1 MKTSK
6 DSISFNWVGSEQS
19 FVDQLDIQQIGPVTL
34 GRFGGNSTAG
44 QTKNEDGCRVR
55 VIAAED
61 WEFTVLLDAHQTA
74 ESAELVVAEIG
85 GLEPSINEALKL
97 PVKQAFSQLSEILLA
112 SFDSER
118 FKAACEEVQGETA
131 VLCTARKGKFL
142 WWFYFCYCLLYL
154 FHSEL
159 KALWDMQQN
168 HRSFYEW
175 IGKVNTFDL
184 PVPCFSTG
192 AKELRKGINHILLT
206 TDGLVECP
214 NTDFSDPLK
223 VAKRFDAVSN
233 AEGVTALL
241 EEIKEKNVRDSTT
254 ILSWM
259 IEVESE
265 ATRPGNEPQ

>member
-6 DSISFNWVGSEQS
+6 NQTSFNWVGSEKH
-19 FVDQLDIQQIGPVTL
+19 FVDQLDIVQIGPVTV
-34 GRFGGNSTAG
+34 GRFGGNSSTG
-44 QTKNEDGCRVR
+44 QTKNEDGCVLWANA
-55 VIAAED
+55 VED

-74 ESAELVVAEIG
+74 ESAELVIAEIG
-85 GLEPSINEALKL
+85 RLETTINDALKL

-112 SFDSER
+112 MFDSER
-118 FKAACEEVQGETA
+118 FKARCSEVQGETA

-142 WWFYFCYCLLYL
+142 WWLSVGDCLLYL
-154 FHSEL
+154 FHPEL
-159 KALWDMQQN
+159 EALGELQQN

-214 NTDFSDPLK
+214 NTDFSNPLE
-223 VAKRFDAVSN
+223 VSKRFDAVSN
-233 AEGVTALL
+233 AEGVTVLL
-241 EEIKEKNVRDSTT
+241 EELKEKNVRDSTT
-254 ILSWM
+254 ILSWRV
-259 IEVESE
+259 EVESE
-265 ATRPGNEPQ
+265 STRPGNEPK